1 MNAPADSP
9 ERIAEILREIL
20 ALSGNDEDSEASQV
34 EQRRERPL
42 KAQEPDSPGETAH
55 LDDPTVN
62 G

>member
-20 ALSGNDEDSEASQV
+20 ALSGNEEDSAASRV
-34 EQRRERPL
+34 EQRRDPQL
-42 KAQEPDSPGETAH
+42 KGQEPDSRVENPN
-55 LDDPTVN
+55 LDDALN

>member
-20 ALSGNDEDSEASQV
+20 ALSGNEEDSAASRV
-34 EQRRERPL
+34 EQRKDPQL
-42 KAQEPDSPGETAH
+42 KGQEPDSTVENAN
-55 LDDPTVN
+55 LDDALN